1 MTTVKIQEMIKEL
14 QDEATELIKER
25 QTLAARDREIE
36 MRIQQ
41 IQGSLNA
48 LIEVKKQ
55 LNPETP
61 ETDS

>member
-1 MTTVKIQEMIKEL
+1 MIKEL

-25 QTLAARDREIE
+25 QALVARDGEIE

-48 LIEVKKQ
+48 LVEVKKQ